1 MPAVLVTATLRA
13 RGARAAAALCA
24 VLCAAPLLSGCSA
37 LSYYWQAFNGQIEVG
52 RRAQPVEQ
60 VLADPAASAELKR
73 KLAYALRARDFAS
86 RELGLP
92 DNPSYRRYAD
102 LQRPYVVWN
111 VFSAPALSLTLNT
124 HCFPVAGCVPYR
136 GYFAEAAAEREA
148 AVLRAA
154 GDDVY
159 VGGVP
164 AYSTLGWFDDPLL
177 NTFMH
182 SPDLEIARLIFHE
195 LSHQLAYV
203 KDDTAFN
210 ESYAVAVEEEG
221 IRRWAAAHATPE
233 QRAHYERLRARQQQ
247 LTQVLLHRRER
258 LAAVYA
264 GDASATEKRAGKA
277 AAISALLADYAA
289 LSAGWGLSDAERR
302 RYDAWFAR
310 DLNNARLGAMA
321 VYTELVPAF
330 ARLIAHERGNMP
342 AFHARVQELAALPR
356 AERRS
361 RLAAI
366 P

>member
-1 MPAVLVTATLRA
+1 MPAAHITQA
-13 RGARAAAALCA
+13 RCARAAAALCA
-24 VLCAAPLLSGCSA
+24 AALLSGCSA
-37 LSYYWQAFNGQIEVG
+37 VSYYWQAFNGQMELG

-60 VLADPAASAELKR
+60 VLAGSDASADLKR
-73 KLAYALRARDFAS
+73 KLAYAQRARDFAS
-86 RELGLP
+86 AELGLP
-92 DNPSYRRYAD
+92 DNQSYRRYAD
-102 LQRPYVVWN
+102 VQRPYVVWN
-111 VFSAPALSLTLNT
+111 VFSAPELALTLNT

-136 GYFAEAAAEREA
+136 GYFAEAAAQREA
-148 AVLRAA
+148 TALRAA

-195 LSHQLAYV
+195 LSHQVAYV
-203 KDDTAFN
+203 KDDATFN

-221 IRRWAAAHATPE
+221 MRRWAAAYATPE
-233 QRAHYERLRARQQQ
+233 QRAQYERLRARQHA
-247 LTQVLLHRRER
+247 LVALLLRGRAR
-258 LAAVYA
+258 LDPVYA
-264 GDASATEKRAGKA
+264 GDAGAAEKRAGKT
-277 AAISALLADYAA
+277 AAINALKADYAA
-289 LSAGWGLSDAERR
+289 VSAGWGLTEPERQ
-302 RYDAWFAR
+302 RYDEWFAR
-310 DLNNARLGAMA
+310 DLNNARLGSVA
-321 VYTELVPAF
+321 VYTDLVPAF
-330 ARLIAHERGNMP
+330 TRLLARERGNMP